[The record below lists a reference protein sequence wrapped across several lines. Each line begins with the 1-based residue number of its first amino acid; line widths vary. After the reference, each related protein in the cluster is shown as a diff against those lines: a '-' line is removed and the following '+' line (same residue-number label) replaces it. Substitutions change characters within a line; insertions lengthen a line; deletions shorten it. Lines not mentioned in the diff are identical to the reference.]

1 MSKSRKKKKN
11 EKSKSRQVKKF
22 AGQEIYVRK
31 VSKSQKKNEK
41 SKSRKLFNIVREVSP
56 EK

>member
-31 VSKSQKKNEK
+31 VSKSQKKKRKVEK
-41 SKSRKLFNIVREVSP
+41 PKTF
-56 EK
+56 